1 MKKYK
6 PICPKSCSTIDYK
19 GFIDW
24 TEPNGYTYTAK
35 SNETYFSLTMRH
47 RFPATLTHYEEY
59 IIMDFY
65 GMVGVVGGILGLFV
79 GFSFFDF
86 INSLVDLF
94 IHFWKK
100 YHQREPNK

>member
-6 PICPKSCSTIDYK
+6 SICPKSCSTIDYK

-24 TEPNGYTYTAK
+24 IEPNGNGYTAK

-86 INSLVDLF
+86 INSLMIFFQKVYEE
-94 IHFWKK
+94 IKK
-100 YHQREPNK
+100 RI